1 MISSVLEL
9 FGCEQQKTMLRGVGE
24 RQESRRFSSGRDTVL
39 FTIATEKRRGR
50 SAGEGAVQLQGSKQ
64 GENTRHSQRAGM
76 GRSEPYSTE
85 EGPASHPGVTI
96 AP

>member
-24 RQESRRFSSGRDTVL
+24 RQESRRFSSGRDRVL
-39 FTIATEKRRGR
+39 FTIATEKSN

-64 GENTRHSQRAGM
+64 GENTDTHRVLEWDGVSPTPLKRA
-76 GRSEPYSTE
+76 P
-85 EGPASHPGVTI
+85 PLI
-96 AP
+96 